1 MKRTLGTIIVGLGVA
16 CAGTTI
22 IAPEIEIKKDGTVKI
37 AFQATVTKTASTSTT
52 AYGKPGGTGSE

>member
-1 MKRTLGTIIVGLGVA
+1 MRKLLLGLATLFLAA

-37 AFQATVTKTASTSTT
+37 AFEATVTKTASTSTT
-52 AYGKPGGTGSE
+52 AYHKPGGSHNE